1 MDYDLNVRLETLKLL
16 KERVSIYQDVDA
28 GKDFLRRSLD
38 VQEIRLT
45 IDKWD
50 PIN

>member
-1 MDYDLNVRLETLKLL
+1 MDYHLNVRLETLKLL
-16 KERVSIYQDVDA
+16 KERVFIYQDVDA
-28 GKDFLRRSLD
+28 GKNFLRRTLD

-45 IDKWD
+45 IDRWG